1 MKKMLL
7 LLFALAFTSIS
18 IHAQDMGKNPGVS
31 SWMRETGEP
40 LIGANVV
47 IKDETGVPIYGT
59 STDLDGRFVLTAP
72 TGTHNVEFSYISY
85 ATKTVTGV
93 ELKTDAPTSLNISL
107 PPEAMQADE
116 IVVTARAV
124 QDSEVSMLGIQQK
137 APVVTDGI
145 SAELMSRAASSDAG
159 DALKRVT
166 GNHHCR

>member
-18 IHAQDMGKNPGVS
+18 IHAQDMGKIQGVVVDG
-31 SWMRETGEP
+31 ETGEP

-59 STDLDGRFVLTAP
+59 STDLDGRFALTAP

-116 IVVTARAV
+116 IVVTA
-124 QDSEVSMLGIQQK
+124 Q
-137 APVVTDGI
+137 
-145 SAELMSRAASSDAG
+145 SRTRQRSIDARHTAKSSRSHGRHQRRIDEPLLVFRCGRCSQA
-159 DALKRVT
+159 RN